1 MIISLKHLLTLAA
14 VFFGI
19 WAACHAILN
28 KRNPRGAALWLVI
41 IILLPLAGPFLYWV
55 LGINRIHRRAL
66 QRARKK
72 TGAGRRVYSSEH
84 IVQDFPG
91 DGRFKTLNLL
101 ATTATRRPLLAG
113 NSIEP
118 LFDGNETF
126 PAMLEGIGRAKNS
139 VTLSTYILDRDA
151 VGTRVVDSLCTAA
164 KRGIEVR
171 VLVDGLGTSRSALKM
186 ASRLR
191 DAGAKISVFHP
202 LPWLPFR
209 RPSINMRN
217 HRKILVID
225 GQLGF
230 TGGINISGRHFFSK
244 YWEKELVR
252 DVHFRI
258 MGPVVEEMQEVFA
271 EDWYASAGEV
281 LEGDV
286 FFSRPSGEADA
297 YARAVASGP
306 DENFE
311 KIYEIVIGA
320 VHTAGETITI
330 VTPYFIPDRPLVQAL
345 RSAVLS
351 GVEVRIF
358 LPARSDHMVVTW
370 ASNAHLSELLDSGV
384 SVYWTA
390 PPFVHSKLMIIDGLW
405 SLIGSANIDPRSFR
419 LNFEFDIEV
428 YDRDLAKKLSTYAD
442 GLKEGAELLNSDM
455 LLERPLAR
463 RLCEGVAKMFAPY
476 L

>member
-1 MIISLKHLLTLAA
+1 MIISFKHLLTFTA
-14 VFFGI
+14 VFLGI
-19 WAACHAILN
+19 WAAGHTILN

-41 IILLPLAGPFLYWV
+41 IILLPLAGPFSYWV
-55 LGINRIHRRAL
+55 LGINRIRRRA
-66 QRARKK
+66 QVRARKK
-72 TGAGRRVYSSEH
+72 RGAVCRIYSSER
-84 IVQDFPG
+84 IVQDLPG
-91 DGRFKTLNLL
+91 EGRFKTLNLL
-101 ATTATRRPLLAG
+101 ATRATRRPLLAG

-126 PAMLEGIGRAKNS
+126 PAMLEGIGGAKKS
-139 VTLSTYILDRDA
+139 VTLSTYIFDRDA
-151 VGTRVVDSLCTAA
+151 VGTRVVDSLCAA
-164 KRGIEVR
+164 AGRGIQVR

-191 DAGAKISVFHP
+191 DAGAKVSIFHP
-202 LPWLPFR
+202 LGALPFR

-217 HRKILVID
+217 HRKILIID

-244 YWEKELVR
+244 HWEKALVR
-252 DVHFRI
+252 DIHFRI
-258 MGPVVEEMQEVFA
+258 KGPVVEGMQDVFA

-286 FFSRPSGEADA
+286 FFSRLSEEADA

-320 VHTAGETITI
+320 IHAAGETITI

-345 RSAVLS
+345 RSAVLT

-358 LPARSDHMVVTW
+358 LPVRSDHTVVTW
-370 ASNAHLSELLDSGV
+370 ASNAHLPELLDSGV
-384 SVYWTA
+384 SVFWTA
-390 PPFVHSKLMIIDGLW
+390 PPFVHSKLMIIDGFW

-442 GLKEGAELLNSDM
+442 GLKEGAVLLNSDM
-455 LLERPLAR
+455 LLGRPLSR
-463 RLCEGVAKMFAPY
+463 RLCEGLAKMFSPY

>member
-1 MIISLKHLLTLAA
+1 MIISLKHLLIFTS

-19 WAACHAILN
+19 WAAGHAILN

-41 IILLPLAGPFLYWV
+41 IILLPLAGSFLYWV

-66 QRARKK
+66 ARARKK
-72 TGAGRRVYSSEH
+72 RGAVCRVYSSER
-84 IVQDFPG
+84 IVQDLPG
-91 DGRFKTLNLL
+91 GRRFKTLNLL
-101 ATTATRRPLLAG
+101 ATRATHRPLLAG
-113 NSIEP
+113 NNVEP

-126 PAMLEGIGRAKNS
+126 PAMLESIGGAKKS

-151 VGTRVVDSLCTAA
+151 VGIRVVDSLCAA
-164 KRGIEVR
+164 AVRGIQVR
-171 VLVDGLGTSRSALKM
+171 VLVDGLGTSKSALKM

-191 DAGAKISVFHP
+191 DAGAKVSVFHP
-202 LPWLPFR
+202 LPGLPFR

-244 YWEKELVR
+244 NWEKELVR
-252 DVHFRI
+252 DIHFRI
-258 MGPVVEEMQEVFA
+258 TGPVVEGMQDVFA

-286 FFSRPSGEADA
+286 FFSRPREEADA

-311 KIYEIVIGA
+311 KIYEIIIGA
-320 VHTAGETITI
+320 IHAAGETITI

-345 RSAVLS
+345 RSAVLT

-358 LPARSDHMVVTW
+358 LPVKSDHTVVTW

-384 SVYWTA
+384 SIFWTA
-390 PPFVHSKLMIIDGLW
+390 PPFVHSKLMIIDGFW

-428 YDRDLAKKLSTYAD
+428 YNSDLAEKLTDYAD
-442 GLKEGAELLNSDM
+442 GLKKEAIPLNSDM
-455 LLERPLAR
+455 LLTRPLYR
-463 RLCEGVAKMFAPY
+463 RLCEGVARMFAPY

>member
-1 MIISLKHLLTLAA
+1 MIISFKHLLTLTS

-19 WAACHAILN
+19 WAAGHTILN

-41 IILLPLAGPFLYWV
+41 IILLPLAGSFLYWV
-55 LGINRIHRRAL
+55 LGINRIHRRA
-66 QRARKK
+66 QARARKK
-72 TGAGRRVYSSEH
+72 RGAVCRVYSSEC
-84 IVQDFPG
+84 IVQDLPG

-101 ATTATRRPLLAG
+101 ATRATRRPLLAG
-113 NSIEP
+113 NSVEP

-126 PAMLEGIGRAKNS
+126 PAMLESIGGAKKS
-139 VTLSTYILDRDA
+139 VTLSTYIFDRDA
-151 VGTRVVDSLCTAA
+151 VGIRVVDSLCAA
-164 KRGIEVR
+164 AERGIQVR

-191 DAGAKISVFHP
+191 DAGAKVSVFHP
-202 LPWLPFR
+202 LPGLPFR

-225 GQLGF
+225 GKLGF

-244 YWEKELVR
+244 QWEKELVR
-252 DVHFRI
+252 DIHFRI
-258 MGPVVEEMQEVFA
+258 TGPVVEGMQDVFA

-286 FFSRPSGEADA
+286 FFSKPHEKADA

-311 KIYEIVIGA
+311 KIYEIIIGA
-320 VHTAGETITI
+320 VHAAGETVTI

-345 RSAVLS
+345 RSAVLT

-358 LPARSDHMVVTW
+358 LPARSDHTVVTW
-370 ASNAHLSELLDSGV
+370 ASNAHLSELLDSGI
-384 SVYWTA
+384 SIFWTA
-390 PPFVHSKLMIIDGLW
+390 PPFVHSKLMIIDGFW

-428 YDRDLAKKLSTYAD
+428 YNRDLAEKLTDYTD
-442 GLKEGAELLNSDM
+442 GLKKEAILLNSDM
-455 LLERPLAR
+455 LLARPLYK
-463 RLCEGVAKMFAPY
+463 RLCEGVARMFAPY

>member
-1 MIISLKHLLTLAA
+1 MIISFRYLLTFIA

-19 WAACHAILN
+19 WAAGHAILN
-28 KRNPRGAALWLVI
+28 KRNPRGAALWLAI

-55 LGINRIHRRAL
+55 LGINRIQRRAL
-66 QRARKK
+66 VRARKK
-72 TGAGRRVYSSEH
+72 TGAARRVYSSEY

-101 ATTATRRPLLAG
+101 ATRATRRPLLAG

-126 PAMLEGIGRAKNS
+126 PAMLESIGGAKKS

-151 VGTRVVDSLCTAA
+151 VGIRVVGSLCVAA
-164 KRGIEVR
+164 ERGIEVR
-171 VLVDGLGTSRSALKM
+171 VLVDGWGTSRSALKM

-191 DAGAKISVFHP
+191 DAGAKVSVFHP
-202 LPWLPFR
+202 LPGLPFR

-217 HRKILVID
+217 HRKLLIID

-230 TGGINISGRHFFSK
+230 TGGINISGRYFFSK

-258 MGPVVEEMQEVFA
+258 KGPVVEEMQEVFA

-286 FFSRPSGEADA
+286 FFSRPREEADA

-330 VTPYFIPDRPLVQAL
+330 ITPYFIPDRPLVQAL
-345 RSAVLS
+345 RSAVLT
-351 GVEVRIF
+351 GVEVRIY
-358 LPARSDHMVVTW
+358 LPARSDHPLVTW
-370 ASNAHLSELLDSGV
+370 ASNAHLNELLDSGV
-384 SVYWTA
+384 SVFWTA
-390 PPFVHSKLMIIDGLW
+390 PPFVHSKLMVIDSFW

-428 YDRDLAKKLSTYAD
+428 YDRDLADKLGAYAD
-442 GLKEGAELLNSDM
+442 GLEEGAVLLNSDM
-455 LLERPLAR
+455 LLGRPLSR
-463 RLCEGVAKMFAPY
+463 RLCEGIAKMFSPY

>member
-1 MIISLKHLLTLAA
+1 
-14 VFFGI
+14 
-19 WAACHAILN
+19 
-28 KRNPRGAALWLVI
+28 
-41 IILLPLAGPFLYWV
+41 
-55 LGINRIHRRAL
+55 
-66 QRARKK
+66 
-72 TGAGRRVYSSEH
+72 
-84 IVQDFPG
+84 
-91 DGRFKTLNLL
+91 
-101 ATTATRRPLLAG
+101 
-113 NSIEP
+113 
-118 LFDGNETF
+118 
-126 PAMLEGIGRAKNS
+126 
-139 VTLSTYILDRDA
+139 
-151 VGTRVVDSLCTAA
+151 
-164 KRGIEVR
+164 
-171 VLVDGLGTSRSALKM
+171 
-186 ASRLR
+186 
-191 DAGAKISVFHP
+191 
-202 LPWLPFR
+202 
-209 RPSINMRN
+209 
-217 HRKILVID
+217 
-225 GQLGF
+225 
-230 TGGINISGRHFFSK
+230 
-244 YWEKELVR
+244 
-252 DVHFRI
+252 
-258 MGPVVEEMQEVFA
+258 MQEVFA

-345 RSAVLS
+345 RSAVLT
-351 GVEVRIF
+351 GVKVRIF

-428 YDRDLAKKLSTYAD
+428 YDRDLAKILSSYAD